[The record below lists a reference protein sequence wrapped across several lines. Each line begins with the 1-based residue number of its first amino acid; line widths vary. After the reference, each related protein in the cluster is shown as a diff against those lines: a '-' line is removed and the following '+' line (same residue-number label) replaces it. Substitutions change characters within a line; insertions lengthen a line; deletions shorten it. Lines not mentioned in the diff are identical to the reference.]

1 MFGRKEQLLDAEPA
15 VEPAAPIEAV
25 LNIVELDA
33 DDDAIATESDDDAAP
48 APIAEDAAPL
58 AQPAAPVNAATSAAA
73 VKRSADVKVRRNT
86 QLQETIRQQLLR
98 RIDPATAVKMSRK
111 RLLREVE
118 GLVAEIANEERL
130 QLNQRDQTAIA
141 TDLLDDMI
149 GFGPIEPLLADPN
162 VADILVNGPDQVY
175 AESHG
180 LLKLTDC
187 TFRDNAHVLNVSQ
200 RIAAMVGRRIDESSP
215 MVDAR
220 LEDGSRVN
228 IIIPPLSLVGPCISI
243 RKFTNKS
250 KTLDSMAQS
259 GSMSMDMAKVLAIA
273 STSRLN
279 ILVSGGTGSGK
290 TTMMNALSNMISPDE
305 RIVTIE
311 DAAELQLMQPHVV
324 SLETRPVNVEG
335 AGLIDQRDL
344 VKNAL
349 RMRPDR
355 IIIGEVR
362 GTECFDMLQAM
373 NTGHDGS
380 MSTIHANNPRDA
392 LVRLENMVLMG
403 SGNMPARAIRSQI
416 VSAIDIV
423 IQVSRMRD
431 GGRRITQISEV
442 LGMEGEIITT
452 QDLFNYEYEG
462 ENADGTLRG
471 HFQNAAVRPSF
482 TQRAAY
488 YGLDKALIE
497 AMSVQPG
504 STK

>member
-1 MFGRKEQLLDAEPA
+1 MFGRKQEVTTPP
-15 VEPAAPIEAV
+15 VE
-25 LNIVELDA
+25 
-33 DDDAIATESDDDAAP
+33 
-48 APIAEDAAPL
+48 APL
-58 AQPAAPVNAATSAAA
+58 ADLTTADAAITDLLVNDTPADQVPVTPAPPPAAPVAESPVTTAPAPLPPASTKRTSEA
-73 VKRSADVKVRRNT
+73 KVRRNN
-86 QLQETIRQQLLR
+86 QLAETIRQQLLQ
-98 RIDPATAVKMSRK
+98 RIDPATAVKMSRN

-149 GFGPIEPLLADPN
+149 GFGPIEPLLADPSI
-162 VADILVNGPDQVY
+162 ADILVNGPDQVY
-175 AESHG
+175 AEAHG
-180 LLKLTDC
+180 RLKLTDC
-187 TFRDNAHVLNVSQ
+187 QFRDNAHVLNVAQ

-250 KTLDSMAQS
+250 KTLDSMAQA
-259 GSMSMDMAKVLAIA
+259 GSMSMEMAKVLAIA
-273 STSRLN
+273 STARLN

-290 TTMMNALSNMISPDE
+290 TTMMNALSHMISGDE

-311 DAAELQLMQPHVV
+311 DAAELQLEQPHVV
-324 SLETRPVNVEG
+324 SLETRPENIEG
-335 AGLIDQRDL
+335 QGLITQRDL

-362 GTECFDMLQAM
+362 GNECFDMLQAM

-380 MSTIHANNPRDA
+380 MSTLHANNPRDA

-403 SGNMPARAIRSQI
+403 AGNMPARAIRTQI
-416 VSAIDIV
+416 VSAIDLI
-423 IQVSRMRD
+423 IQVQRMRD
-431 GGRRITQISEV
+431 GGRRIVQISEV
-442 LGMEGEIITT
+442 VGMEGDIVTT

-462 ENADGTLRG
+462 ENPDGSLRG
-471 HFQNAAVRPSF
+471 AFVNAAVRPRF
-482 TQRAAY
+482 LHRAAY
-488 YGLDKALIE
+488 FGLDKMLLE
-497 AMSVQPG
+497 AMTG
-504 STK
+504 GKG

>member
-1 MFGRKEQLLDAEPA
+1 MFGRKEDIVEI
-15 VEPAAPIEAV
+15 EPAAAETAAPEEAV
-25 LNIVELDA
+25 LSVVEAPADA
-33 DDDAIATESDDDAAP
+33 AAAAADPAPAPVAEAPAQAPTTLAAP
-48 APIAEDAAPL
+48 AP
-58 AQPAAPVNAATSAAA
+58 
-73 VKRSADVKVRRNT
+73 VKRPADSKARRNT
-86 QLQETIRQQLLR
+86 KLQETIREQLLK

-111 RLLREVE
+111 RLLREIE

-149 GFGPIEPLLADPN
+149 GFGPIEPLLANPD

-175 AESHG
+175 AEING
-180 LLKLTDC
+180 RLKLTDC
-187 TFRDNAHVLNVSQ
+187 QFRDNAHVFNVSQ

-228 IIIPPLSLVGPCISI
+228 IIIPPLSLIGPCISI

-250 KTLDSMAQS
+250 KTLDSMAQA
-259 GSMSMDMAKVLAIA
+259 GTMSMDMAKVLAIA
-273 STSRLN
+273 STARLN
-279 ILVSGGTGSGK
+279 ILISGGTGSGK
-290 TTMMNALSNMISPDE
+290 TTMMNALSNMIASDE

-324 SLETRPVNVEG
+324 SLETRPQNIEG
-335 AGLIDQRDL
+335 QGLIDQRDL

-362 GTECFDMLQAM
+362 GSECFDMLQAM

-380 MSTIHANNPRDA
+380 MSTLHANNPRDA

-403 SGNMPARAIRSQI
+403 SGNMPARAIRTQI
-416 VSAIDIV
+416 VSAIDLI

-431 GGRRITQISEV
+431 GGRRIVQISEV
-442 LGMEGEIITT
+442 LGMEGEVVTT
-452 QDLFNYEYEG
+452 QDLFTYEYEG
-462 ENADGTLRG
+462 ENPDGSLRG
-471 HFQNAAVRPSF
+471 SFVNHAIRPRF
-482 TQRAAY
+482 INRAAY
-488 YGLDKALIE
+488 YGLEKALVE
-497 AMSVQPG
+497 AMTPGG